1 MRSLFFAASMSLLVS
16 GMIAGNANAHARCDG
31 DFEFVDGS
39 WVATRSCQLHEANK
53 VAHEMHMRISRH
65 PSGSNEEST
74 EEFCRGN
81 PDIRVSTLCAEYND

>member
-1 MRSLFFAASMSLLVS
+1 MRNLFLVVSVSLLVS
-16 GMIAGNANAHARCDG
+16 GLIVGNASAHSRCDG
-31 DFEFVDGS
+31 DFELIHGS

-53 VAHEMHMRISRH
+53 VAGEMHMHISRH

-81 PDIRVSTLCAEYND
+81 PDIRVSTLCAEYKD